1 MIGRSIPSP
10 DTATRVAWTNVKS
23 PHRASVPFRI
33 RTAKAGER
41 AADQTQAVGVLATL
55 SIRETI
61 PAADV

>member
-1 MIGRSIPSP
+1 M
-10 DTATRVAWTNVKS
+10 
-23 PHRASVPFRI
+23 
-33 RTAKAGER
+33 AKAGER